1 MLVWDRSLVKG
12 VKPKLRSPERGEEAG
27 GEGDPSR
34 DRRCL
39 RLAGTDPAKPN
50 GVCTGLGS
58 RCLSVVPAV
67 QISISN

>member
-1 MLVWDRSLVKG
+1 MLVWDWSLVKG
-12 VKPKLRSPERGEEAG
+12 MKPKLRSLERGEEAG
-27 GEGDPSR
+27 GEGDTSR
-34 DRRCL
+34 DHCCL
-39 RLAGTDPAKPN
+39 HLAGTNPAKPN